1 MAQTSELEA
10 SKTLVVCSWRSQ
22 GCSLQLKIAR
32 VVMALRMAY
41 RVDREEIPAVG
52 FGNISNRGGASVVF
66 ERDSGINIQVRS
78 C

>member
-1 MAQTSELEA
+1 M
-10 SKTLVVCSWRSQ
+10 
-22 GCSLQLKIAR
+22 QLKIAR